1 MPFASPDQRVTLNRR
16 RFLIL
21 TASAAG
27 MTTLLAACGPTAPT
41 TSTAPTPAAAPTAA
55 AAAAAP
61 TTAAAPKPTTAP
73 AAATAPA
80 TQVRTLTVA
89 VEQDA
94 SSLKPDTWGPFLNW
108 YAARTLYDTLLHY
121 KTAPGPDGLLYYVD
135 GDWEMRLASKVEV
148 STDRQT
154 VTWTIRDN
162 ATFESGKKIDA
173 AAIVK
178 SFQWYL
184 DRAEVGGSQ
193 AKVDGLV
200 SRDDISASGNQVTMK
215 LKFPA
220 PWGASA
226 NYISLLAIVDADEV
240 MKHATPEDK
249 FGARWMERNT
259 TASGPYKLEK
269 WVPGEQLV
277 VTARPDW
284 YGPAPAIQRIVF
296 RVIPDAS
303 VRFSLLKKGEVDMA
317 SVLDF
322 KDLDALKSDPNI
334 AVDSWVSN
342 NWTYVGLNYNVKEF
356 QDVNVR
362 KAVAS
367 AIPSEEIIK
376 SVYYGLAVP
385 AKTPFGQRVAGA
397 DPTTWPYSYNIEQ
410 AKGYLAKS
418 DYPNGFTVTFSIPNN
433 DINLEKSSQLIA
445 ESLGRV
451 GIKVN
456 IEKQTAAQNSDAL
469 VAKKLSMSITD
480 FTSFVPDAGYHALW
494 NHLPDSF
501 ANYWNYTN
509 PEQEKVGREMLY
521 MEPKDPKR
529 VELLKQYQQ
538 IMADDVF
545 GVYFASVKSVVAH
558 KKSVTG
564 FAYYPD
570 YPLGARFDNLKM
582 A

>member
-1 MPFASPDQRVTLNRR
+1 MPFASLIQRGPVSRR
-16 RFLIL
+16 RFLL
-21 TASAAG
+21 MTAPVVAVTS
-27 MTTLLAACGPTAPT
+27 LIAACGQA
-41 TSTAPTPAAAPTAA
+41 APAASPNPTVAPAAPKPTSPPAAPAVTSAPAPASAA
-55 AAAAAP
+55 AAAA
-61 TTAAAPKPTTAP
+61 
-73 AAATAPA
+73 
-80 TQVRTLTVA
+80 QVKTLTVA

-94 SSLKPDTWGPFLNW
+94 SSLKPDTWGPYLNW

-121 KTAPGPDGLLYYVD
+121 KTAPGPDGLQYYVD

-154 VTWTIRDN
+154 ITWTIRDG

-200 SRDDISASGNQVTMK
+200 SRDDITADGNQVTMK

-226 NYISLLAIVDADEV
+226 NYISLLAVVDADEI
-240 MKHATPEDK
+240 MTHATPEDK

-269 WVPGEQLV
+269 WVPGEQMVL
-277 VTARPDW
+277 TARPDW
-284 YGPAPAIQRIVF
+284 YGPPPAAQRIIF
-296 RVIPDAS
+296 RIIPDAS

-342 NWTYVGLNYNVKEF
+342 NWTYVGLNFNVKEF

-367 AIPSEEIIK
+367 AIPSDDIIK

-397 DPTTWPYSYNIEQ
+397 DPETWPYSYNLEE
-410 AKGYLAKS
+410 AKGFLAKS
-418 DYPNGFTVTFSIPNN
+418 AYPNGFNVTFSIPNN

-445 ESLGRV
+445 ESLGKI

-469 VAKKLSMSITD
+469 VAKKLAMSITD

-501 ANYWNYTN
+501 ANYWNYAN
-509 PEQEKVGREMLY
+509 PEQEKVGRQMLY
-521 MEPKDPKR
+521 MDPKDPQR
-529 VELLKQYQQ
+529 IDLLKQYQQ
-538 IMADDVF
+538 IMAEDVF

-570 YPLGARFDNLKM
+570 YPLGARFDNLKL

>member
-1 MPFASPDQRVTLNRR
+1 
-16 RFLIL
+16 
-21 TASAAG
+21 
-27 MTTLLAACGPTAPT
+27 
-41 TSTAPTPAAAPTAA
+41 
-55 AAAAAP
+55 
-61 TTAAAPKPTTAP
+61 
-73 AAATAPA
+73 
-80 TQVRTLTVA
+80 
-89 VEQDA
+89 
-94 SSLKPDTWGPFLNW
+94 
-108 YAARTLYDTLLHY
+108 
-121 KTAPGPDGLLYYVD
+121 
-135 GDWEMRLASKVEV
+135 VEV
-148 STDRQT
+148 SSDRQT
-154 VTWTIRDN
+154 ITWTIRDN
-162 ATFESGKKIDA
+162 ATFEGGKKIDA
-173 AAIVK
+173 AAVVK

-200 SRDDISASGNQVTMK
+200 SRDDITANGNQVIMK

-240 MKHATPEDK
+240 MKHATPDDK

-284 YGPAPAIQRIVF
+284 YGPPPAVQRIVF

-303 VRFSLLKKGEVDMA
+303 VRFSLLKKGEIDMA

-334 AVDSWVSN
+334 AVDSWISN

-410 AKGYLAKS
+410 AKAYLAKS
-418 DYPNGFTVTFSIPNN
+418 AYPNGFTVTFSIQNN

-445 ESLGRV
+445 ESLGRI

-469 VAKKLSMSITD
+469 VAKKLAMSITD

-501 ANYWNYTN
+501 ANYWNYAN
-509 PEQEKVGREMLY
+509 PEQEKLGRQMLY
-521 MEPKDPKR
+521 MDPKDPTR
-529 VELLKQYQQ
+529 LEVLKQYQQ

-558 KKSVTG
+558 KKTVTG

>member
-1 MPFASPDQRVTLNRR
+1 MPFSISRR
-16 RFLIL
+16 RFLL
-21 TASAAG
+21 TMAPVAVSG
-27 MTTLLAACGPTAPT
+27 LMAACGPSAPAT
-41 TSTAPTPAAAPTAA
+41 PTAA
-55 AAAAAP
+55 PKPTSAP
-61 TTAAAPKPTTAP
+61 APGATATTAPAAVASKPTTAP
-73 AAATAPA
+73 APAA
-80 TQVRTLTVA
+80 QVKTLTVA

-121 KTAPGPDGLLYYVD
+121 KTAPGPDGLQYYVD

-148 STDRQT
+148 SSDRQT
-154 VTWTIRDN
+154 ITWTIRDN
-162 ATFESGKKIDA
+162 ATFESGKPIDA
-173 AAIVK
+173 AAVVK

-200 SRDDISASGNQVTMK
+200 SRDDVSASGKQVTMK

-220 PWGASA
+220 PWGAYA
-226 NYISLLAIVDADEV
+226 NYISLLAIVDADEI

-277 VTARPDW
+277 ITARPEW
-284 YGPAPAIQRIVF
+284 YGPPPAAQRIIF
-296 RVIPDAS
+296 RIIPDAS

-334 AVDSWVSN
+334 TVDSWISN

-362 KAVAS
+362 KAIAS

-397 DPTTWPYSYNIEQ
+397 DPSTWPYTYNLDQ
-410 AKGYLAKS
+410 AKAYLAQS
-418 DYPNGFTVTFSIPNN
+418 AYANGFSVTFSIPNN

-445 ESLGRV
+445 ESLGKI

-469 VAKKLSMSITD
+469 VAKKLAMSITD

-501 ANYWNYTN
+501 ANYWNYAN

-521 MEPKDPKR
+521 MDPKDPKR
-529 VELLKQYQQ
+529 IDLLKRYQQ

-558 KKSVTG
+558 KKSITG

-570 YPLGARFDNLKM
+570 YPLGARFDNLKL

>member
-1 MPFASPDQRVTLNRR
+1 V
-16 RFLIL
+16 
-21 TASAAG
+21 
-27 MTTLLAACGPTAPT
+27 
-41 TSTAPTPAAAPTAA
+41 
-55 AAAAAP
+55 
-61 TTAAAPKPTTAP
+61 AAPKPTTAP
-73 AAATAPA
+73 AAAAAPA
-80 TQVRTLTVA
+80 AQGRTLTVA

-135 GDWEMRLASKVEV
+135 GDWEMRLASAVEV
-148 STDRQT
+148 SGDRQT
-154 VTWTIRDN
+154 ITWTIRDN
-162 ATFESGKKIDA
+162 ATFEGGKKIDA
-173 AAIVK
+173 AAVVK

-200 SRDDISASGNQVTMK
+200 SRDDITANGNQVIMK

-240 MKHATPEDK
+240 MKHATPDDK

-284 YGPAPAIQRIVF
+284 YGPPPAVQRIVF

-303 VRFSLLKKGEVDMA
+303 VRFSLLKKGEIDMA

-334 AVDSWVSN
+334 AVDSWISN

-410 AKGYLAKS
+410 AKAYLAKS
-418 DYPNGFTVTFSIPNN
+418 AYPNGFTVTFSIQNN

-445 ESLGRV
+445 ESLGRI

-469 VAKKLSMSITD
+469 VAKKLAMSITD

-501 ANYWNYTN
+501 ANYWNYAN
-509 PEQEKVGREMLY
+509 PEQEKLGRQMLY
-521 MEPKDPKR
+521 MDPKDPTR
-529 VELLKQYQQ
+529 LEVLKQYQQ
-538 IMADDVF
+538 VMADDVF

-558 KKSVTG
+558 KKTVTG

>member
-1 MPFASPDQRVTLNRR
+1 MPAVAVTS
-16 RFLIL
+16 LI
-21 TASAAG
+21 
-27 MTTLLAACGPTAPT
+27 AACSP
-41 TSTAPTPAAAPTAA
+41 STPAAPTSAPAATAKPA
-55 AAAAAP
+55 A
-61 TTAAAPKPTTAP
+61 TTAPAVTTAP
-73 AAATAPA
+73 AATIAPAAATPA

-94 SSLKPDTWGPFLNW
+94 SSLKPDTWGPYLNW

-121 KTAPGPDGLLYYVD
+121 KTAPGPDGLQYYAD
-135 GDWEMRLASKVEV
+135 GDWEMRIANKVEI

-154 VTWTIRDN
+154 ITWTIRDN

-173 AAIVK
+173 AAVVK

-200 SRDDISASGNQVTMK
+200 SRDDVSASGNQVIMK

-226 NYISLLAIVDADEV
+226 NYISLLSIVDADEV
-240 MKHATPEDK
+240 VQHATPDDK

-284 YGPAPAIQRIVF
+284 YGSQPAIQRIVF
-296 RVIPDAS
+296 RIIPDAS

-342 NWTYVGLNYNVKEF
+342 NWTYVGLNYNQKEF

-362 KAVAS
+362 KAIAS
-367 AIPSEEIIK
+367 AIPSDDIIK

-397 DPTTWPYSYNIEQ
+397 DPSTWPYSYNLDQ
-410 AKGYLAKS
+410 AKAYLAES
-418 DYPNGFTVTFSIPNN
+418 AYPSGFSVTFSIPNN

-445 ESLGRV
+445 DSLGKI

-469 VAKKLSMSITD
+469 VAKKLAMSITD

-501 ANYWNYTN
+501 ANYWNYAN
-509 PEQEKVGREMLY
+509 PEQEKIGRQMLY
-521 MEPKDPKR
+521 MDPKDPQR
-529 VELLKQYQQ
+529 IELLKQYQQ

-558 KKSVTG
+558 KKSLTG

-570 YPLGARFDNLKM
+570 YPLAARFDNLKL